1 MSWLFSRAP
10 IGPDGAKLYAAIV
23 AETRAAD
30 WYRAGGVPD
39 TIDGRFA
46 VLSTLLALLDI
57 RLGQGGTTAKAVA
70 PRVTERF
77 IADMD
82 VQMREAGFGD
92 PGLGKQVRMMVGSL
106 ASKVE
111 RFQQA
116 LGQKAGDGAGET
128 EAKWDA
134 AVTTSLYRDEPPGA
148 EAVAAGSARLR
159 GWWERLGERVDAD
172 IAEGNIG

>member
-1 MSWLFSRAP
+1 MSWLFSRRP
-10 IGPDGAKLYAAIV
+10 TGPDGGALYAAIV
-23 AETRAAD
+23 NETRRAD
-30 WYRAGGVPD
+30 WYRTAGVPD

-57 RLGQGGTTAKAVA
+57 RLGKGGAEAKAVA

-77 IADMD
+77 ITDMD

-111 RFQQA
+111 RWQLA
-116 LGQKAGDGAGET
+116 IGEAGN
-128 EAKWDA
+128 WDA
-134 AVTTSLYRDEPPGA
+134 AVASSLYRDEPPGD
-148 EAVAAGSARLR
+148 EALAAGSALVR
-159 GWWERLGERVDAD
+159 GWWQRLDAAAD
-172 IAEGNIG
+172 AEIAEGQIA

>member
-1 MSWLFSRAP
+1 MSWLFSKAST
-10 IGPDGAKLYAAIV
+10 GPDGGALYAAIV
-23 AETRAAD
+23 AETRTAD
-30 WYRAGGVPD
+30 WYRAAGVPD

-46 VLSTLLALLDI
+46 VLSTLLALIDI
-57 RLGQGGTTAKAVA
+57 RLGTGGATAKAVA

-116 LGQKAGDGAGET
+116 LDQEASDGAGET
-128 EAKWDA
+128 GAKWDA
-134 AVTTSLYRDEPPGA
+134 AVTTSLYRDEPPGDD
-148 EAVAAGSARLR
+148 AVAAGSARLR
-159 GWWERLGERVDAD
+159 SWWQRLGERDDAAL
-172 IAEGNIG
+172 AEGNIG

>member
-57 RLGQGGTTAKAVA
+57 RLGQAGAIAKAVA

-106 ASKVE
+106 ASRVE
-111 RFQQA
+111 RWQQVI
-116 LGQKAGDGAGET
+116 DHGAAWD
-128 EAKWDA
+128 EA
-134 AVTTSLYRDEPPGA
+134 VVPSLYRDAPPD
-148 EAVAAGSARLR
+148 EAAIAAGSALLR
-159 GWWERLGERVDAD
+159 EWWQRLGDASD
-172 IAEGNIG
+172 AELVEGNIR